1 MENSHKSYN
10 NPGSWKTIEEDTPNT
25 KIISS
30 DEQQTIRD
38 VLGDSLINMLPDEE
52 IKNNNFNNGLN
63 PENIEVEYAETEDY
77 DPSKERDLT
86 DSEVEEVLQLTTYE
100 DNQLVSS
107 DHNNQYGIAE
117 YKAIDIEDVSAKH
130 QKEAKTFIDK
140 VTKFVIEFN
149 DVELTDKHKELIKV
163 TAGFQLQH
171 LSDLLFLVDANKQMI
186 NNIIRRVNATMT
198 EDYAIIAAYNNLI
211 NQHLKLIK
219 ELSNSYRSVP
229 SILKKMRADIICD
242 QQLEQPENPNGEE
255 VITKNFG
262 DSQFNSDK
270 QLYRKML
277 EARNKQKQSTDTSIN
292 N

>member
-10 NPGSWKTIEEDTPNT
+10 NPDSWNT
-25 KIISS
+25 FESDKNKKIISEIEVS
-30 DEQQTIRD
+30 TIKE
-38 VLGDSLINMLPDEE
+38 VLGDSLIDMLPDEE
-52 IKNNNFNNGLN
+52 IHNDNFNNNLN
-63 PENIEVEYAETEDY
+63 PETVETETVETEEY
-77 DPSKERDLT
+77 DPSSERDLT
-86 DSEVEEVLQLTTYE
+86 NEEVNEVLQLTTF
-100 DNQLVSS
+100 DDSQLVPSQ
-107 DHNNQYGIAE
+107 HNNQYGVAE
-117 YKAIDIEDVSAKH
+117 YKEINIEDVSLRH
-130 QKEAKTFIDK
+130 QKEAKSFIDK

-149 DVELTDKHKELIKV
+149 DVELSDSHKSLIKA
-163 TAGFQLQH
+163 TAQFQLSH

-277 EARNKQKQSTDTSIN
+277 EARNKQKALNQENIN
-292 N
+292 K

>member
-10 NPGSWKTIEEDTPNT
+10 NPGSWNSFESDGKR
-25 KIISS
+25 KIISETEV
-30 DEQQTIRD
+30 DTIKQ
-38 VLGDSLINMLPDEE
+38 VLGDSLIEMLPDEE
-52 IKNNNFNNGLN
+52 IYNDNFETKLN
-63 PENIEVEYAETEDY
+63 PESVETELVETEDY
-77 DPSKERDLT
+77 DPSEERDLT
-86 DSEVEEVLQLTTYE
+86 NEEVNEVLQLTSYE
-100 DNQLVSS
+100 DNQLIPSQ
-107 DHNNQYGIAE
+107 HNNQYGIAE
-117 YKAIDIEDVSAKH
+117 YKEIDIEDVSAKH

-149 DVELTDKHKELIKV
+149 DVELTDAHKSLIKT
-163 TAGFQLQH
+163 TAQFQLSH

-242 QQLEQPENPNGEE
+242 QQLEQQENPNGEE

-277 EARNKQKQSTDTSIN
+277 EARNKQKSQNQESVN

>member
-10 NPGSWKTIEEDTPNT
+10 NPGSWNSFESDGKR
-25 KIISS
+25 KIISETEV
-30 DEQQTIRD
+30 DTIKQ
-38 VLGDSLINMLPDEE
+38 VLGDSLVEMLPDEE
-52 IKNNNFNNGLN
+52 IHNDNFETKLN
-63 PENIEVEYAETEDY
+63 PESVETELVETEDY
-77 DPSKERDLT
+77 DPSEERDLT
-86 DSEVEEVLQLTTYE
+86 NEEVNEVLQLTSYE
-100 DNQLVSS
+100 DNQLIPSQ
-107 DHNNQYGIAE
+107 HNNQYGIAE
-117 YKAIDIEDVSAKH
+117 YKEIDIEDVSAKH

-149 DVELTDKHKELIKV
+149 DVELTDAHKSLIKI
-163 TAGFQLQH
+163 TAQFQLSH

-242 QQLEQPENPNGEE
+242 QQLEQQENPNGEE

-277 EARNKQKQSTDTSIN
+277 EARNKQKSQNQESVN